1 MSPVFCCIA
10 NRKRFAFYNQID
22 YNEHM
27 NTIAETKNFSQQAA
41 KFLTEN
47 EYNALKT
54 FLAWH
59 PEAGVIVRGTG
70 GVRKLR
76 WNRPG
81 MGKSGG
87 VRVIYYFHN
96 ETIPLLLIDLYAKNE
111 KENLSKEER
120 NLLAKIVDVYI
131 NTYGRKL

>member
-1 MSPVFCCIA
+1 
-10 NRKRFAFYNQID
+10 
-22 YNEHM
+22 M